1 MSDQFNVSPDEPI
14 SYMGL
19 TVQDEHGATIGTI
32 SDVLYDETTQQPQWL
47 VVNPGTLRADH
58 FVPTKGSYTT
68 EEGNLVVAFTKQ
80 MVKEAPKATGDHVIT
95 HDVEH
100 ELREYYTV

>member
-1 MSDQFNVSPDEPI
+1 MSDQSNVTPDEPI

-19 TVQDEHGATIGTI
+19 NVQDEHGAAIGTI
-32 SDVLYDETTQQPQWL
+32 SDVLYDEATQQPQWL

-58 FVPTKGSYTT
+58 FVPTDGAYTT

-100 ELREYYTV
+100 ELREYYMV

>member
-1 MSDQFNVSPDEPI
+1 MSDQSNVTGGEPV

-19 TVQDEHGATIGTI
+19 AVQDEHGATIGSV
-32 SDVLYDETTQQPQWL
+32 SDVVYDETTQQPQWL

-58 FVPTKGSYTT
+58 FVPTDGSYTT
-68 EEGNLVVAFTKQ
+68 EDGNLVVAYTKQ
-80 MVKEAPKATGDHVIT
+80 VVKEAPKATGDHVIT

-100 ELREYYTV
+100 ALREYYTV

>member
-1 MSDQFNVSPDEPI
+1 MSDQSNVTPSEPI

-19 TVQDEHGATIGTI
+19 IAHDEQGATIGSI
-32 SDVLYDETTQQPQWL
+32 SDVVYDETTQQPQWL

-58 FVPTKGSYTT
+58 FVPVEGAYTT
-68 EEGNLVVAFTKQ
+68 EEGNVVVAFTKQ
-80 MVKEAPKATGDHVIT
+80 MVKEAPKATGDHVVT

>member
-1 MSDQFNVSPDEPI
+1 MSDQSNVIPGEPI

-19 TVQDEHGATIGTI
+19 TAKDEHGETLGSIADVVYDKAT
-32 SDVLYDETTQQPQWL
+32 DQPQWL
-47 VVNPGTLRADH
+47 VVNPGTLRANH
-58 FVPTKGSYTT
+58 FVPANGAYTT
-68 EEGNLVVAFTKQ
+68 EDGNLVVAFTKQ
-80 MVKEAPKATGDHVIT
+80 MVKEAPKATDDHVIP

>member
-1 MSDQFNVSPDEPI
+1 MSDQSNVSPGEPI

-19 TVQDEHGATIGTI
+19 TARDEYGETVGSVT
-32 SDVLYDETTQQPQWL
+32 DVVYDEITNQPQWL

-58 FVPTKGSYTT
+58 FVPVNGAYTT
-68 EEGNLVVAFTKQ
+68 EDGDLIVAYTKQ
-80 MVKEAPKATGDHVIT
+80 MVKDAPKATADHVIP

>member
-1 MSDQFNVSPDEPI
+1 MSDQSNVTPGELV

-19 TVQDEHGATIGTI
+19 TARDEHGETIGSIT
-32 SDVLYDETTQQPQWL
+32 DVVYDDATNQPQWL
-47 VVNPGTLRADH
+47 VVNPGTLRADR
-58 FVPTKGSYTT
+58 FVPVDGAYTT
-68 EEGNLVVAFTKQ
+68 EDGNLVVAYTKQ
-80 MVKEAPKATGDHVIT
+80 MVKEAPKATDDHVIP